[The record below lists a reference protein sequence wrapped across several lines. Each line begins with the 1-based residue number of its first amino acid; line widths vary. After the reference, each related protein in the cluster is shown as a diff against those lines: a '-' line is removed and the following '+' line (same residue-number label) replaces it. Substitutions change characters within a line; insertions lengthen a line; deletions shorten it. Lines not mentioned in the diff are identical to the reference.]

1 MATTVDMSLD
11 DIIKSNRG
19 KGRGRGGVARRGRG
33 TGRPFNGG
41 KMTGPVRK
49 GPFGVNTRATQFA
62 ISKPARRVRTL
73 PWQHDLFEDSIR
85 AAGIT
90 GIEVGTKLYV
100 SNLDHKVSN
109 DDIRELFAEIGELK
123 RYAVHFDRTGRP
135 SGSAEVVYMR
145 RSDAFSALKK
155 YNNVLLDGK
164 PMKIEIVGANTDAV
178 PISARVNV
186 TGVNG
191 RPKRTVVMTSG
202 QGRGRGGFGAPIVG
216 RGSGQNRRGGFLQGT
231 RGRGAAASGRGGNKR
246 GGSSSRGGGRGG
258 GRGRGKKG
266 VEKSADQLDK
276 ELENYHNEAMQS

>member
-62 ISKPARRVRTL
+62 ISK
-73 PWQHDLFEDSIR
+73 
-85 AAGIT
+85 
-90 GIEVGTKLYV
+90 
-100 SNLDHKVSN
+100 
-109 DDIRELFAEIGELK
+109 
-123 RYAVHFDRTGRP
+123 
-135 SGSAEVVYMR
+135 GSAEVVYMR

-191 RPKRTVVMTSG
+191 RPKRTVVMTY
-202 QGRGRGGFGAPIVG
+202 VK
-216 RGSGQNRRGGFLQGT
+216 T
-231 RGRGAAASGRGGNKR
+231 
-246 GGSSSRGGGRGG
+246 SSINLNHPRNSF
-258 GRGRGKKG
+258 
-266 VEKSADQLDK
+266 
-276 ELENYHNEAMQS
+276 